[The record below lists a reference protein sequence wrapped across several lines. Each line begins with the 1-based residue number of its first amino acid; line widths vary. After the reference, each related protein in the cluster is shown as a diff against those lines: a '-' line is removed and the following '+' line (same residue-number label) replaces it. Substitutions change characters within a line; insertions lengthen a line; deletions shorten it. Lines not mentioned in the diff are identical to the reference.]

1 MSAIAD
7 TGTAEGFVSVPSMR
21 KLWGRGHP
29 KGGRRPATTE
39 GLPSLA
45 VLGLAGG
52 DGTEP
57 ADPFSGLSDQ
67 VRVRHV
73 KLDRP
78 RAAATDPYPV
88 GVPARTPVPHRTDDP
103 GDPAVPP
110 GAPPL
115 TRLRRLSG

>member
-1 MSAIAD
+1 
-7 TGTAEGFVSVPSMR
+7 MR
-21 KLWGRGHP
+21 KLWGRGHS
-29 KGGRRPATTE
+29 KGGQRPVTTE

-45 VLGLAGG
+45 ALGLAGG

-57 ADPFSGLSDQ
+57 AGPLSGLSDQ
-67 VRVRHV
+67 VRVRHR

-78 RAAATDPYPV
+78 TPSSSALDALEYAMPPTGGLGS
-88 GVPARTPVPHRTDDP
+88 GVDRLVMFLTGPDHP

-115 TRLRRLSG
+115 TRLRGPSG